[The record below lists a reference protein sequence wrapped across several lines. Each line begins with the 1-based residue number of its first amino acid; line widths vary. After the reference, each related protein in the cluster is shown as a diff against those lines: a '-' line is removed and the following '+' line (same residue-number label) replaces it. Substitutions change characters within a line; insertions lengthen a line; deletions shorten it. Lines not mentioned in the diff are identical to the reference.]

1 MKAIRVHEFGE
12 AEVMQ
17 LEDLPD
23 PQPAPGQVVVD
34 VEAAGVNPVDAYVR
48 AGIHMLKPVL
58 PYTPGMDC
66 AGTVAAIGDGVAGI
80 EVGQRVY
87 SAGTLT
93 GAYAEKTVCAEP
105 QVFALPDSLSFA
117 QGAALGI
124 PYGTAYYALHLRAGA
139 KPGDTVLV
147 HGASGGVGIAAIQ
160 MAKSA
165 GMTVI
170 GTGGSE
176 VSEQLIY
183 DQGADHVLNHHAP
196 EHFDEILSLT
206 QGRGVDVVLEML
218 ANVNLGNDLS
228 ILALGGRVIVIGSRG
243 RVEIDARDLMG
254 RNGDIRGM
262 TLMHMTGS
270 ERADVYRA
278 IGEGLA
284 DGTLVPRVSRE
295 YPLAEA
301 GLAHRDVLETSTHG
315 KLVLV
320 P

>member
-1 MKAIRVHEFGE
+1 MKAIRVHEFGK
-12 AEVMQ
+12 AEVMK

-23 PQPAPGQVVVD
+23 PQPAPGQIVVNI
-34 VEAAGVNPVDAYVR
+34 EAAGVNPVDAYVR
-48 AGIHMLKPVL
+48 AGIHMLKPER
-58 PYTPGMDC
+58 PYTPGMDG
-66 AGTVAAIGDGVAGI
+66 AGTVAAVGDGVTDV

-87 SAGTLT
+87 TAGALT
-93 GAYAEKTVCAEP
+93 GTYAEKAVCAEE
-105 QVFALPDSLSFA
+105 QVFTLPDSLSFA

-139 KPGDTVLV
+139 KPGDTVLI

-165 GMTVI
+165 GMKVI

-176 VSEQLIY
+176 VSEQLIRE
-183 DQGADHVLNHHAP
+183 QGADYVLNHHDP
-196 EHFDEILSLT
+196 KHFDEILSIT
-206 QGRGVDVVLEML
+206 QGGGVDVVLEML
-218 ANVNLGNDLS
+218 ANINLGNDLS
-228 ILALGGRVIVIGSRG
+228 ILGLGGRVIVIGSRG

-254 RNGDIRGM
+254 RNADIRGM
-262 TLMHMTGS
+262 TLMHLMGA
-270 ERADVYRA
+270 ERDEVYHA
-278 IGEGLA
+278 IGEGLL

-295 YPLAEA
+295 IPLADA
-301 GLAHRDVLETSTHG
+301 ALAHRDVLEASTHG

>member
-1 MKAIRVHEFGE
+1 MKAIRVHEFGG

-17 LEDLPD
+17 LDDLPD
-23 PQPAPGQVVVD
+23 PQPASGQVVVD
-34 VEAAGVNPVDAYVR
+34 VKAAGVNPVDAYVR
-48 AGIHMLKPVL
+48 AGIHMLKPEL
-58 PYTPGMDC
+58 PYTPGLDG
-66 AGTVAAIGDGVAGI
+66 AGTVAAVGEGVTGI

-87 SAGTLT
+87 MAGALT
-93 GAYAEKTVCAEP
+93 GTYAEKTVCAEL

-262 TLMHMTGS
+262 TLMHMTGP

-284 DGTLVPRVSRE
+284 DGTLAPVVSRE
-295 YPLAEA
+295 YPLADA
-301 GLAHRDVLETSTHG
+301 ALAHRDVLETSTHG